1 MIDVGRVYNIVR
13 DIANKD
19 QKGFVTPN
27 VFNSFAQMAQTNVYN
42 EMFKELR
49 GSVAARRSG
58 RDAGRDKSAYKMVE
72 QDLSMYIQNTAFN
85 ADIDAYN
92 EDVEDDEGNVI
103 DTVVVNPDGAFTF
116 NRPLNMV
123 QDISMTVAD
132 TNTSV
137 EMIYDA
143 EKLNRVLNSNLSAPT
158 EDFPVCLVMQDVYQ
172 VFPADV
178 GNVVLRYYRRPQ
190 SRFVVDNA
198 ISGDQAGDIDLD
210 LMPTYAVLA
219 LLPAT
224 GQAIQDPNNS
234 RNFDL
239 PPQYLTEVVYE
250 MCELIGINLRD
261 PLLLQY
267 AMGETKA
274 E

>member
-27 VFNSFAQMAQTNVYN
+27 VFNSFAQIAQTNVFN

-49 GSVAARRSG
+49 GSAAARRAG

-72 QDLSMYIQNTAFN
+72 QDLSMYIQNTLFAVSTDEYEN
-85 ADIDAYN
+85 EVADAD
-92 EDVEDDEGNVI
+92 GNVI
-103 DTVVVNPDGAFTF
+103 DAVAVNPDGAFTF

-123 QDISMTVAD
+123 QDISMTVNN

-137 EMIYDA
+137 EMVYDI
-143 EKLNRVLNSNLSAPT
+143 EKVNRILNSNLSAPT

-172 VFPADV
+172 VFPDTVPAV
-178 GNVVLRYYRRPQ
+178 LLRYYRRPT
-190 SRFVVDNA
+190 SRFAVDNF
-198 ISGDQAGDIDLD
+198 ITGDVLGGID
-210 LMPTYAVLA
+210 PVNPPSYAVIQLNFD
-219 LLPAT
+219 T
-224 GQAIQDPNNS
+224 GQEIQDPNNS

-239 PPQYLTEVVYE
+239 PPQYLSEVVYE

-267 AMGETKA
+267 AMGETKT

>member
-27 VFNSFAQMAQTNVYN
+27 VFNSFAQMAQTNVFN

-72 QDLSMYIQNTAFN
+72 QDLSMYVQNTVFT
-85 ADIDAYN
+85 ADIDAYAN
-92 EDVEDDEGNVI
+92 DVENADGNFINSVDI
-103 DTVVVNPDGAFTF
+103 NPDGAFTF
-116 NRPLNMV
+116 LRPLNMV
-123 QDISMTVAD
+123 QDISMTIAN

-137 EMIYDA
+137 EMVYDM
-143 EKLNRVLNSNLSAPT
+143 EKVSRVLNSNLSAPSD
-158 EDFPVCLVMQDVYQ
+158 EFPVCLVMQDVYQ
-172 VFPADV
+172 VFPATVGDV
-178 GNVVLRYYRRPQ
+178 TLRFYRRPQ
-190 SRFVVDNA
+190 SRFVIDN
-198 ISGDQAGDIDLD
+198 GGNQAGGIDFNLF
-210 LMPTYAVLA
+210 PTYSVLN
-219 LLPAT
+219 LNVAT
-224 GQAIQDPNNS
+224 GQAIQDPLNS

-239 PPQYLTEVVYE
+239 PPQYLSEVVYE

-261 PLLLQY
+261 PLLVQY
-267 AMGETKA
+267 AMGETKV